1 MILKFRSF
9 RHLGVITALTVFATV
24 HIGAQDAHPD
34 RFGLGVAG
42 IAGSFGGYDA
52 VFPGVEGFVR
62 VARGSFWSARV
73 DGAYYGGHGLGANVC
88 LVSGGNGGCDDGR
101 YIGGLGT
108 LIATLTL
115 GPTAGSGLRPFYG
128 LLGVGGVATR
138 WGGGSCSP
146 PARSCPSAVSS
157 ASGAGPSL
165 ALIEAGVGSEFR
177 ALGGNRVELRIHR
190 ASSSLPTGNH
200 SELGAVGASLTIG
213 VVW

>member
-1 MILKFRSF
+1 MDPLLSIR
-9 RHLGVITALTVFATV
+9 RLGVITAFTVFATV
-24 HIGAQDAHPD
+24 PIRAQDAHPD
-34 RFGLGVAG
+34 RFGLGVSG

-52 VFPGVEGFVR
+52 VFPGAEGFIR

-73 DGAYYGGHGLGANVC
+73 DGAYYGGQGQGANNC
-88 LVSGGNGGCDDGR
+88 PVSGANSGCDDGR

-128 LLGVGGVATR
+128 LLGGGGVATR

-146 PARSCPSAVSS
+146 PANSCGSAVSI

-165 ALIEAGVGSEFR
+165 SLIEAGVGSEFR
-177 ALGGNRVELRIHR
+177 ALGGNRIELRIHR
-190 ASSSLPTGNH
+190 VSPSSPLGN
-200 SELGAVGASLTIG
+200 SAPLAAVGASLTIG

>member
-1 MILKFRSF
+1 MDPLLSIR
-9 RHLGVITALTVFATV
+9 RLGVITALTVFATV

-42 IAGSFGGYDA
+42 ITGSFGGYDA

-73 DGAYYGGHGLGANVC
+73 DGAYYGGRGLGAKVC
-88 LVSGGNGGCDDGR
+88 LVSGGNGGCDAR

-108 LIATLTL
+108 LIATFTL
-115 GPTAGSGLRPFYG
+115 GPTASSALRPFYG

-138 WGGGSCSP
+138 WGGGYGPSG
-146 PARSCPSAVSS
+146 ASAVSI

-165 ALIEAGVGSEFR
+165 SLIEAGVGSEFR
-177 ALGGNRVELRIHR
+177 AFGGNRIELRIHR
-190 ASSSLPTGNH
+190 VSPSSPLGN
-200 SELGAVGASLTIG
+200 SAPLAAVGASLTIG

>member
-1 MILKFRSF
+1 MDPLLSIR
-9 RHLGVITALTVFATV
+9 RLGVITAFTVFATV

-42 IAGSFGGYDA
+42 ITGSFGGYDA
-52 VFPGVEGFVR
+52 VFPGAEGFIR

-73 DGAYYGGHGLGANVC
+73 DGAYYGGQGQGANNC
-88 LVSGGNGGCDDGR
+88 PVSGANSGCDDGR

-128 LLGVGGVATR
+128 LLGGGGVATR

-146 PARSCPSAVSS
+146 PANSCGSAVSI

-165 ALIEAGVGSEFR
+165 SLIEAGVGSEFR
-177 ALGGNRVELRIHR
+177 ALGGNRIELRIHR
-190 ASSSLPTGNH
+190 VSPSSPLGN
-200 SELGAVGASLTIG
+200 SAPLAAVGASLTIG

>member
-1 MILKFRSF
+1 MDPLLSIR
-9 RHLGVITALTVFATV
+9 RLGVITAFTVFATV
-24 HIGAQDAHPD
+24 HICAQDAHPD
-34 RFGLGVAG
+34 RFGLGVSG

-52 VFPGVEGFVR
+52 VFLGAEGFVR

-73 DGAYYGGHGLGANVC
+73 DGAYYGGHGQGANNC
-88 LVSGGNGGCDDGR
+88 PVSGANSGCDDGR

-128 LLGVGGVATR
+128 LLGIGGVATR

-146 PARSCPSAVSS
+146 PANSCGSAVSI

-165 ALIEAGVGSEFR
+165 SLIEAGVGSEFR
-177 ALGGNRVELRIHR
+177 ALGGNRIELRIHR
-190 ASSSLPTGNH
+190 VSPSSPLGN
-200 SELGAVGASLTIG
+200 SAPLAAVGASLTIG